1 MSREQARWKET
12 QLQRPRA
19 EKHRE
24 GRRDCDEAGGSRA
37 FAGGEGERFLSLS
50 QANEGLI
57 PRSKNQKR
65 VKERDGPGLVAGAR
79 PGKGDM
85 SEGKLSP

>member
-24 GRRDCDEAGGSRA
+24 GRRDCDEAGGKQGFCR
-37 FAGGEGERFLSLS
+37 EG
-50 QANEGLI
+50 
-57 PRSKNQKR
+57 R
-65 VKERDGPGLVAGAR
+65 VRGFYP
-79 PGKGDM
+79 
-85 SEGKLSP
+85 